1 MLVRKAAVALARRHL
16 LLQAPEKYPMAPAR
30 APSKSTRPYDIVTAM
45 TAVTCTKPPYIAN
58 ATPSPT
64 SMACNNPTVHE
75 AILIPAAAT
84 AIVSPSPLSIALRD
98 RAGSDATSDLL
109 LLSDPPDGWRDA
121 PDGWPAI
128 WASGARVLWP
138 FFFEPMYREAAV
150 LLLPPIWRCA
160 FEVEI
165 SMYGK
170 RKVKRS
176 LLLLLY
182 ELVHL
187 HAPLIVSAFASVIM
201 TP

>member
-1 MLVRKAAVALARRHL
+1 M
-16 LLQAPEKYPMAPAR
+16 
-30 APSKSTRPYDIVTAM
+30 
-45 TAVTCTKPPYIAN
+45 
-58 ATPSPT
+58 
-64 SMACNNPTVHE
+64 
-75 AILIPAAAT
+75 
-84 AIVSPSPLSIALRD
+84 
-98 RAGSDATSDLL
+98 
-109 LLSDPPDGWRDA
+109 
-121 PDGWPAI
+121 
-128 WASGARVLWP
+128 WP

-187 HAPLIVSAFASVIM
+187 HAPLIVSAFAGDNDALAKREVI
-201 TP
+201 TLRRQEEIGRKEQHQIHTIKVY